1 MFSVVLSII
10 GIQVNFDTV
19 DVVVYLSFA
28 IGHEH
33 DHGEGQRGKF
43 NRSLGRLLRRSSKL
57 YTTSTTTVIGS

>member
-28 IGHEH
+28 IGHEQLMNMMGK
-33 DHGEGQRGKF
+33 GE
-43 NRSLGRLLRRSSKL
+43 SLIGHWVVSCDAQASLL
-57 YTTSTTTVIGS
+57 VA

>member
-28 IGHEH
+28 IGHEQLMNMIMMMGK
-33 DHGEGQRGKF
+33 GE
-43 NRSLGRLLRRSSKL
+43 SL
-57 YTTSTTTVIGS
+57 IGHWVVSCDARASLHNKYEI